1 VSAKVKG
8 LWRNPF
14 DYIMKWDD
22 DRLWYTTP
30 GSSSFTQVWEDR
42 DFEGWSGEH
51 ELEGAALV
59 APLNILFWEKE

>member
-1 VSAKVKG
+1 
-8 LWRNPF
+8 
-14 DYIMKWDD
+14 MKWDD

-30 GSSSFTQVWEDR
+30 GSSSFQQVWEYR
-42 DFEGWSGEH
+42 DFEGWTGEH